1 MTINQIIA
9 FCLVAVLIAFV
20 VVLAIMAVH
29 AIELLKKTK
38 TLVGKVAYRELE
50 EQELQKIKAA
60 EEKEAVTQ

>member
-9 FCLVAVLIAFV
+9 FCLVAVLVAFV

-38 TLVGKVAYRELE
+38 VLVDSPHKSYGGGGARKWRYVDGC
-50 EQELQKIKAA
+50 QE
-60 EEKEAVTQ
+60 